1 MSEIISG
8 KQLVAERIVTD
19 VEVEDLALGFMGRKS
34 ALGRI
39 AGALVAAG
47 GAVCPGDP
55 ERKGLQRVGTA
66 RGRDRNPAGRAVAGS
81 SGAVA
86 VATETSQQPAG
97 QSRSQGSGSAA
108 VASSQTATKAVEA
121 TAPEGMRLWK
131 VLVHAAVFVVAAF
144 VGVGLYLRSHS
155 P

>member
-39 AGALVAAG
+39 AGAPVAAG
-47 GAVCPGDP
+47 GAVGPGDS

-66 RGRDRNPAGRAVAGS
+66 RGRDRDPAGRAVAGKHREGES
-81 SGAVA
+81 TSVGGARGSVRLDGEGDLDRISGD
-86 VATETSQQPAG
+86 G
-97 QSRSQGSGSAA
+97 DW
-108 VASSQTATKAVEA
+108 
-121 TAPEGMRLWK
+121 RLGW
-131 VLVHAAVFVVAAF
+131 
-144 VGVGLYLRSHS
+144 
-155 P
+155 